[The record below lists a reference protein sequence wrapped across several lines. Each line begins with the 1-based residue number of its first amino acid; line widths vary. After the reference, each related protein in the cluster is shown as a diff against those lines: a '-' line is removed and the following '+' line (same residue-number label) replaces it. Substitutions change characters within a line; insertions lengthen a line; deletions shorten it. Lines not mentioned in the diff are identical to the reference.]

1 MSDHA
6 QQAGLFSM
14 MGTAD
19 AQLKNKKPAAGQA
32 QTQPQAQKKGKGPKT
47 FPKISVYYAG
57 NTIDLPRSG
66 MTQDEV
72 HAFLEQ
78 DYRELAKEHSELI
91 HDEKR
96 GLLIAY
102 VKGHKKGASAAAF
115 LEDAVPLTV
124 LPEPPAPHSPERRL
138 FHVLAD
144 DGVYEGRRTQ
154 VGTFA
159 ARVPS
164 PLRAE
169 SGFELSV
176 AKPPAALLADIV
188 SAFRASPR
196 VERLANVLYRG
207 GGRLGDGHGSY
218 EVHWPDQDGTPV
230 SVEAPGLVETDETFT
245 VVQIH
250 SHGHLPAY
258 FSDQDDD
265 DEARTGLFGVVGRCH
280 EGIPEMVFR
289 FSVNGLYGFASAAE
303 IFAESRRGELAA
315 ISRDL
320 RPDRD
325 ANRKEGIRW
334 ASPRR

>member
-6 QQAGLFSM
+6 AQDGLFSM

-19 AQLKNKKPAAGQA
+19 AQLKNKKPAAPA
-32 QTQPQAQKKGKGPKT
+32 QTQQAQGQKKGKGPKT

-57 NTIDLPRSG
+57 NTIDLPCSG
-66 MTQDEV
+66 MTVDEV

-124 LPEPPAPHSPERRL
+124 LPEPPAPHSPQRRL

-164 PLRAE
+164 PLRAQ

-176 AKPPAALLADIV
+176 AKPPAALLAEIV
-188 SAFRASPR
+188 SAFRATPR

-207 GGRLGDGHGSY
+207 GPY

-230 SVEAPGLVETDETFT
+230 SVEVPGLVETDETFT

-250 SHGHLPAY
+250 SHGYLPAY
-258 FSDQDDD
+258 FSDQDDS
-265 DEARTGLFGVVGRCH
+265 DEARTGLFGVVGRCN
-280 EGIPEMVFR
+280 EEVPEMVFR

-320 RPDRD
+320 RPDRE